1 MDMHTN
7 MKKLLL
13 LLLLP
18 VLAFG
23 QVITPQR
30 FFQFANGSVQ
40 QNQTSTIE
48 LLNHKRIW
56 RVGVSNTTTIVP
68 PTGYTVSWTVK
79 ESETLTTLFSGS
91 TTSISRTMA
100 HADQFAHYDLEIEF
114 TNGVKTYTQYL
125 RRIITVLPQRG
136 TPDETFDLT
145 TTPIGSGGK
154 TWSDIDRAGYKLY
167 YSGSYNDRVQINR
180 LYTDATDAVTGR
192 PDYIHI
198 WFDSDA
204 VITAEV
210 SGRAY
215 ALQFIGNCRGIWIDT
230 YNDDDNTAGTTF
242 RSSSLAGSGQ
252 TVYVSG
258 SNNKEIVFS
267 GMNIV
272 GVSNSAAALSIQGPT
287 PDATYNYNTFNFSGL
302 NILDCTI
309 TNAGDEG
316 IYCNYFTDA
325 ESGGYRRIQMN
336 GARIF
341 RNSIINA
348 GWDGI
353 QIGIGKDA
361 EIHNNYIENSG
372 TKNTG
377 GQNYSII
384 MNPGCS
390 GIVYQN
396 RSISVRPAFFQH
408 VGDTGEP
415 VIWCSNVVE
424 SSGADYWLI
433 TNIRQHVTASK
444 LLQSRLLHN
453 TIIST
458 GRVWYNDDTAG
469 DTDLEQVN
477 IQNNIIVGDYVL
489 GTFLLEDF
497 TTIEVLTGNEFDNN
511 AADIGFTNSVT
522 KDYTLS
528 ESTIS
533 TVFEGVVLTEY
544 SWIQNYGID
553 GVNFAD
559 HGLGIAKGAYSGY
572 ELTTN

>member
-1 MDMHTN
+1 
-7 MKKLLL
+7 
-13 LLLLP
+13 
-18 VLAFG
+18 
-23 QVITPQR
+23 
-30 FFQFANGSVQ
+30 
-40 QNQTSTIE
+40 
-48 LLNHKRIW
+48 
-56 RVGVSNTTTIVP
+56 
-68 PTGYTVSWTVK
+68 
-79 ESETLTTLFSGS
+79 
-91 TTSISRTMA
+91 
-100 HADQFAHYDLEIEF
+100 
-114 TNGVKTYTQYL
+114 
-125 RRIITVLPQRG
+125 
-136 TPDETFDLT
+136 
-145 TTPIGSGGK
+145 
-154 TWSDIDRAGYKLY
+154 
-167 YSGSYNDRVQINR
+167 
-180 LYTDATDAVTGR
+180 
-192 PDYIHI
+192 
-198 WFDSDA
+198 
-204 VITAEV
+204 
-210 SGRAY
+210 
-215 ALQFIGNCRGIWIDT
+215 
-230 YNDDDNTAGTTF
+230 
-242 RSSSLAGSGQ
+242 
-252 TVYVSG
+252 
-258 SNNKEIVFS
+258 
-267 GMNIV
+267 
-272 GVSNSAAALSIQGPT
+272 
-287 PDATYNYNTFNFSGL
+287 
-302 NILDCTI
+302 
-309 TNAGDEG
+309 
-316 IYCNYFTDA
+316 
-325 ESGGYRRIQMN
+325 
-336 GARIF
+336 
-341 RNSIINA
+341 
-348 GWDGI
+348 
-353 QIGIGKDA
+353 
-361 EIHNNYIENSG
+361 
-372 TKNTG
+372 
-377 GQNYSII
+377 